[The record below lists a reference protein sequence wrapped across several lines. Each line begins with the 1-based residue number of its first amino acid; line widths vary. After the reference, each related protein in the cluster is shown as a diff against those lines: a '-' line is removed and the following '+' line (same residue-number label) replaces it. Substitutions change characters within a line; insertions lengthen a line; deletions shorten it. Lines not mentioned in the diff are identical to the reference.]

1 MNLESF
7 TVIFFLLTG
16 MRRVTRRWRRT
27 GHNSLATLL

>member
-7 TVIFFLLTG
+7 TVIFFLTG